1 MHTDPKPRRRL
12 LPQPSRRVR
21 PADKKHPAR
30 YSGLVGIR
38 LGVLANPLPIGPPRK
53 NDVPCASG
61 VTAPS
66 VVGLKSLKCSN
77 TLNSML

>member
-1 MHTDPKPRRRL
+1 MHTDPKPRRPP

-53 NDVPCASG
+53 NDIPFG

-66 VVGLKSLKCSN
+66 VVGLKSLRCSN